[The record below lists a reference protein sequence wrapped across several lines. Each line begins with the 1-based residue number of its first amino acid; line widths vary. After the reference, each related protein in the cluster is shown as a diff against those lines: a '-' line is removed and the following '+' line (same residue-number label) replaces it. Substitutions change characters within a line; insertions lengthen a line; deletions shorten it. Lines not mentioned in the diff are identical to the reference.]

1 MLSNTYQY
9 YFEIITFQSTNA
21 ILKEITT
28 FTTNSLIKGEEYFDL
43 SKYVMTAAH
52 DHKSLYLVT
61 SLISIN

>member
-1 MLSNTYQY
+1 M
-9 YFEIITFQSTNA
+9 FQSTNA

-43 SKYVMTAAH
+43 SKYVMTADH
-52 DHKSLYLVT
+52 GHKSLYLVT